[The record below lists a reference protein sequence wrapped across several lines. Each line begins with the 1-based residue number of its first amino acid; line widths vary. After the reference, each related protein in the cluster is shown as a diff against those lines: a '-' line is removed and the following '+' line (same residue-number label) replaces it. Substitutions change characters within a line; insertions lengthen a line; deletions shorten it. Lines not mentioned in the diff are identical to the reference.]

1 MSRRTIFISLTAL
14 AVAYA
19 GIYYYQ
25 RFRRRKADESVT
37 DLKDAE
43 KIIDNL

>member
-1 MSRRTIFISLTAL
+1 MSRKTLYLTLTAL

-25 RFRRRKADESVT
+25 RFKRRKADESVT
-37 DLKDAE
+37 DLKKAE
-43 KIIDNL
+43 EIIENL